1 MNLIVL
7 GSNPCTK
14 KLIFFQ
20 LCKINKNFYFLFL
33 EVIDLHISAED
44 KELLY
49 ISNSEMDKPIQMATP
64 KKAAKLMTSKKAV
77 NKVAGSNMTTA
88 TKMASKEAALPD
100 TPLPEENTKD
110 PVKDNEMVVESE
122 AYDTAASEVNNHW
135 EEPSEEQVR
144 ELAFQKYR
152 QEPDPIKAR
161 YTYNPRRYEP
171 AARRELKKAKANQ
184 PKSGKK
190 EEERPI
196 KKAKQKVPDHNE
208 ESQEEPES
216 QLTQDKTETAPL
228 DLSKKSPGHQ
238 KADGPKAIQVQI
250 ELGGKSPET
259 GNKIESG

>member
-100 TPLPEENTKD
+100 TPLVEVPVAFFTKN
-110 PVKDNEMVVESE
+110 KDATKEKKM
-122 AYDTAASEVNNHW
+122 TAAFIS
-135 EEPSEEQVR
+135 
-144 ELAFQKYR
+144 
-152 QEPDPIKAR
+152 
-161 YTYNPRRYEP
+161 
-171 AARRELKKAKANQ
+171 AKLFATIFRLNILILF
-184 PKSGKK
+184 
-190 EEERPI
+190 R
-196 KKAKQKVPDHNE
+196 
-208 ESQEEPES
+208 
-216 QLTQDKTETAPL
+216 T
-228 DLSKKSPGHQ
+228 
-238 KADGPKAIQVQI
+238 
-250 ELGGKSPET
+250 
-259 GNKIESG
+259 